1 MDDEDDEPRLA
12 TPGVDEI
19 VELVGID
26 QSLNDS
32 ARTAVLK
39 AMRKAAEKRL
49 AGVIENKRRR
59 HYGHAA
65 QLVAA
70 CAALDSN
77 EASRWVAGI
86 RAEYSRFSALQRELD
101 KHGGRA

>member
-39 AMRKAAEKRL
+39 AMRTAAEKRL

-65 QLVAA
+65 Q
-70 CAALDSN
+70 
-77 EASRWVAGI
+77 
-86 RAEYSRFSALQRELD
+86 
-101 KHGGRA
+101 